1 MRSPK
6 KAGGLGLLLCGLLFA
21 SSGVAEAKPSAQVSF
36 LKGKAQ
42 VLRSAGKYGADLN
55 AAKNAPWKAVKV
67 GTTLNQGDA
76 VRTEARTRLEM
87 KVPDGSRVRLG
98 SKSSLV
104 LSQGHFSKGGKRKV
118 TFTLWL
124 GRVWA
129 KVAKRAG
136 AGSSFEVKTQNAV
149 AGVRGTSFAVMASLD
164 SSSVVKVY
172 TGSVGVKKNETPGA
186 KTPRRR
192 EVAGPQRIDKKQ
204 WEEVIATAMTQVKVT
219 NLGQIQP
226 AEDFVDEGEDLQ
238 WAMWNKERDAAIQ

>member
-1 MRSPK
+1 MRVLSRR
-6 KAGGLGLLLCGLLFA
+6 ALGLMACGFLLATPSLA
-21 SSGVAEAKPSAQVSF
+21 AAKPSAKVSF
-36 LKGKAQ
+36 LKGEAQ
-42 VLRSAGKYGADLN
+42 VLRAASKYGDLT
-55 AAKNAPWKAVKV
+55 AAKNAPWKRVKV
-67 GTTLNQGDA
+67 GTKLNQGDA
-76 VRTEARTRLEM
+76 VRTQTRTRLEM

-104 LSQGHFSKGGKRKV
+104 LSQGHFSKSGERKV

-124 GRVWA
+124 GKVWA

-172 TGSVGVKKNETPGA
+172 TGSVGVKKNGA
-186 KTPRRR
+186 GANGKTPRRR

-226 AEDFVDEGEDLQ
+226 AEDFVDDGEDLQ